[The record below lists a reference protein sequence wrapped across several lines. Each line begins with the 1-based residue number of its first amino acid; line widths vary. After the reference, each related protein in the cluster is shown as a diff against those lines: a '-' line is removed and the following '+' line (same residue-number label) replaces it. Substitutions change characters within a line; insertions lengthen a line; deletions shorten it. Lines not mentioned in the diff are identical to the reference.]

1 MVWHQLVNVLRE
13 CDVRLPVACCLLSV
27 TSVTCRLCDLSL
39 THLHLF
45 THPNDIPTPLQ
56 HEFAND
62 IYNALRS
69 PGVNDIVQ
77 FSAFPVPYP
86 VNSTTDTTVCTGTGA
101 SFPAGFN
108 FDCSSAKWEACL
120 VQEHCFDGA
129 CDSTTQLQL
138 AHFFKCYEGP
148 FANQDGATNFALAAP
163 CTTTAGL
170 SLSKVQSC
178 YDSIKDSNTVD
189 NSVQKPFFEAAQ
201 PIINNGFPYVTVN
214 GQPVA
219 DWVTMLRTVCDT
231 YEAGGGKAPAA
242 CESVRF
248 QLELKFSAASGLTPD
263 NYNTKGDLASA
274 LVQALDFGYSN
285 VTFPVNF
292 LDDDDPKTPSYFEAN
307 TTLSAKVSRASRWFE
322 HEQGGAV
329 GEAAWTSGL
338 SLVIDAY
345 VLDAALV
352 NTKASIGDANVFV
365 PFLAQAMGDYGFS
378 GITAA
383 DITAT
388 VLPGAALGLSGH
400 RMAVGPGNPT
410 PNQTDGGTS
419 GVLLAGVAVAGAAL
433 GAAITVLTTRRQAR
447 AAAAPTPSSAVTDV
461 KATDL
466 ERVDVD
472 AVGAPYRRSVSGS
485 EPRPLAPQSGAQAVS
500 L

>member
-1 MVWHQLVNVLRE
+1 MF
-13 CDVRLPVACCLLSV
+13 C
-27 TSVTCRLCDLSL
+27 
-39 THLHLF
+39 
-45 THPNDIPTPLQ
+45 

-62 IYNALRS
+62 IYNTLNS

-86 VNSTTDTTVCTGTGA
+86 VNSTTDATVCTGTGA

-129 CDSTTQLQL
+129 CDSATQLQL

-148 FANQDGATNFALAAP
+148 FANHDGATNFALAAP
-163 CTTTAGL
+163 CTDTAGL

-178 YDSIKDSNTVD
+178 YDSIKDSNTVE

-231 YEAGGGKAPAA
+231 YEAGGGTAPAA

-248 QLELKFSAASGLTPD
+248 QIELKFSAASGLTPD
-263 NYNTKGDLASA
+263 NYKTKGDLPSA

-292 LDDDDPKTPSYFEAN
+292 LDDDNPQTPSYFEAN
-307 TTLSAKVSRASRWFE
+307 TTLSAKVSRAARWFE
-322 HEQGGAV
+322 HQHQGEGEGEGGAK
-329 GEAAWTSGL
+329 AWASGL
-338 SLVIDAY
+338 SLVVDAY
-345 VLDAALV
+345 VLDAALA
-352 NTKASIGDANVFV
+352 NTKLSIGDAEVFA
-365 PFLAQAMGDYGFS
+365 PFLAQAMGDNGFS

-388 VLPGAALGLSGH
+388 VLPGAALGLSG
-400 RMAVGPGNPT
+400 RRIAVEPSKPT
-410 PNQTDGGTS
+410 PGATDGGAAS
-419 GVLLAGVAVAGAAL
+419 GALLAGVAVAGAAL
-433 GAAITVLTTRRQAR
+433 GAAIAVLTTQRQAR
-447 AAAAPTPSSAVTDV
+447 AAARRGGAAAAAPTPGSAMADV

-466 ERVDVD
+466 ESADVD
-472 AVGAPYRRSVSGS
+472 SVGAPYRRSVSGS
-485 EPRPLAPQSGAQAVS
+485 EPRPLAPQAGAQAVS